1 MITDANK
8 LNRMVQFARL
18 AKAKGFTPQ
27 QVDTALRDKG
37 SSLQEVAGVIQ
48 YGPENVI
55 KAREAVQDVK
65 ASRPKNTVTSHL
77 LDKDALKAGVEGL
90 LVGTERALN
99 GATLGAYDWANTK
112 LGGGA
117 RERAAQLVQEADE
130 QGLGLPMRAGMIAAD
145 VGGTLKS
152 PLFKALAS
160 GAERATANIGNKF
173 LRGTAREA
181 LLGAGY
187 GATRGA
193 FDSEFDPGAVATGAL
208 VGGATGGVV
217 PMLGGAVRGVA
228 RGAKG
233 AISGVKK
240 GFDKTPFVGG
250 VLGRNAEEI
259 AAGAQE
265 LSGAL
270 PDNGE
275 LAGTAVKALAG
286 DLTTGVKQK
295 AAQLYD
301 AFENAA
307 AGQKVVLGDNSNF
320 MKVFRE
326 IADNTTKSGRAELNS
341 LYNEVGHTA
350 YDAPTHK
357 AMKSFVSKLSEKSAT
372 GGSALSKHEY
382 ALLKEAAEKD
392 MEAALGKDVLA
403 LKKQADE
410 FYRNEMANPNS
421 ITNTANKLL
430 GKTDPTSVIGN
441 RAISSAQGKAWKA
454 SSLKKLIDEGEKAG
468 SPYVADLKQA
478 LQANTTTRAQFN
490 RMSPAQREMVYGDK
504 LPMAEKNFNG
514 GVLNTTERV
523 ANKIIDASVN
533 PVEKILEALGKNG
546 RAPVTA
552 VSAIETGALLR
563 ALQNK

>member
-1 MITDANK
+1 MITDANT

-18 AKAKGFTPQ
+18 AKANGFTPQ

-48 YGPENVI
+48 YGADNVA
-55 KAREAVQDVK
+55 KARGAAQDVK
-65 ASRPKNTVTSHL
+65 TTQPTNAVASHL
-77 LDKDALKAGVEGL
+77 LDKASLGAGLEGALVGVER
-90 LVGTERALN
+90 VLN
-99 GATLGAYDWANTK
+99 GATLGAYDWANAK

-117 RERAAQLVQEADE
+117 RERAAQMVQEAEE
-130 QGLGLPMRAGMIAAD
+130 QGLGLPMKAGMVMAD
-145 VGGTLKS
+145 IGGSLKS
-152 PLFKALAS
+152 PIFKALAG
-160 GAERATANIGNKF
+160 GAQRATANIGNKF

-193 FDSEFDPGAVATGAL
+193 FESDFDPAQIGAGAA
-208 VGGATGGVV
+208 VGGVTGGVV
-217 PMLGGAVRGVA
+217 PMLGGAVRGAA

-233 AISGVKK
+233 LVGVSKK
-240 GFDKTPFVGG
+240 ALDRTPIVGG
-250 VLGRNAEEI
+250 MLGRSAEEI

-265 LSGAL
+265 ISGAL

-275 LAGTAVKALAG
+275 LAGTAVKALAN
-286 DLTTGVKQK
+286 DLTAGVKQK

-350 YDAPTHK
+350 YDAPTHR

-454 SSLKKLIDEGEKAG
+454 SSLKKLIDEGEKVG

-504 LPMAEKNFNG
+504 LKLAEKNFNG
-514 GVLNTTERV
+514 GALNTAERV
-523 ANKIIDASVN
+523 ANKVIDASVN
-533 PVEKILEALGKNG
+533 PVQNILDALGKNG
-546 RAPVTA
+546 RAPVAA
-552 VSAIETGALLR
+552 VSAMETGALLR